1 MYEIKDVAQDMKTA
15 VKRRRLL
22 LILTPILFV
31 IAALLAIYFIEPKYQ
46 STTTILVQ
54 KDETLN
60 PLVLYEIAVDIASED
75 RIQSLNEIIYSRST
89 MEILIDSLNL
99 DSEVEN
105 EADKQLLI
113 ANTQKNIGTKLEASD
128 AFEISFYDTDPVR
141 AKKGAELLT
150 NHFINTKL
158 RMETRRHEETVDFF
172 SNKLDELETIV
183 DDQRNQTVSI
193 TSNRMQSMPSNSE
206 ALQERLQSI
215 DGQLD
220 AIEWQLLQEEEKL
233 EAVSSFQNEA
243 TVDDGINHLY
253 KLPLIEMQFGEEL
266 LLLLNEYDNLRQQ
279 FTESYPRLR
288 ALAEQIKQVA
298 DRMPPTLT
306 TSIQR
311 LNSQKR
317 DLTLQKQRVVGDM
330 QQFFVATQ
338 RASSQQSDFSIY
350 EGLQAEM
357 KVKLEQAKMTRDIG
371 MQAVD
376 QFIVLDAAI
385 VPENPVSPNK
395 LLILGIGLLLGVIM
409 GIVASAVAEVM
420 DTTLRDESDIP
431 FDKPIIAYITS
442 G

>member
-1 MYEIKDVAQDMKTA
+1 MYEIKDVAQDLKTA
-15 VKRRRLL
+15 AKRRRFL
-22 LILTPILFV
+22 LILSPILFV
-31 IAALLAIYFIEPKYQ
+31 IAALLAIHFIEPKYQ

-60 PLVLYEIAVDIASED
+60 PLVMYEIAVNIAEED

-89 MEILIDSLNL
+89 MEILIDSLDL
-99 DSEVEN
+99 DSKVEN
-105 EADKQLLI
+105 EADKQELI
-113 ANTQKNIGTKLEASD
+113 VNTQKNIGTKLEATD
-128 AFEISFYDTDPVR
+128 AFEISYFNADPVL

-172 SNKLDELETIV
+172 SNKLAELETIV
-183 DDQRNQTVSI
+183 DNQRNQTVSI
-193 TSNRMQSMPSNSE
+193 TSNRMGNMPSNSD
-206 ALQERLQSI
+206 ALQERLQNI
-215 DGQLD
+215 EGQLD

-233 EAVSSFQNEA
+233 AAVTSFQNE
-243 TVDDGINHLY
+243 TNVNDGISHLY
-253 KLPLIEMQFGEEL
+253 KLPLTDMQFGEEL
-266 LLLLNEYDNLRQQ
+266 VLLLNEYDNLRQQ

-288 ALAEQIKQVA
+288 GLAEQIKQVA

-306 TSIQR
+306 TNVAR

-317 DLTLQKQRVVGDM
+317 DLNLQKERVVGDM

-371 MQAVD
+371 MQAAD
-376 QFIVLDAAI
+376 QFMVLDAAI
-385 VPENPVSPNK
+385 VPEKPVSPNK
-395 LLILGIGLLLGVIM
+395 PLILGIGLILGLIM
-409 GIVASAVAEVM
+409 GVVASAVAEVM
-420 DTTLRDESDIP
+420 DTTLRDESDMP
-431 FDKPIIAYITS
+431 FEKPIIAYITN

>member
-1 MYEIKDVAQDMKTA
+1 MYEIKDVAQDLKTA
-15 VKRRRLL
+15 AKRRRFL
-22 LILTPILFV
+22 LILSPILFV
-31 IAALLAIYFIEPKYQ
+31 IAALLAIHFIEPKYQ

-60 PLVLYEIAVDIASED
+60 PLVLYEIAVHIATED

-89 MEILIDSLNL
+89 MEILIDSLKL
-99 DSEVEN
+99 DSEIES
-105 EADKQLLI
+105 EADKQQLI

-128 AFEISFYDTDPVR
+128 AFEISFFDTDPVR

-158 RMETRRHEETVDFF
+158 LMESRRHEETVAFF
-172 SNKLDELETIV
+172 SNKLAELETIV
-183 DDQRNQTVSI
+183 EDQRNQTVSI
-193 TSNRMQSMPSNSE
+193 TSNRMRNLPSNSD
-206 ALQERLQSI
+206 ALQARLQNI
-215 DGQLD
+215 NGQLD
-220 AIEWQLLQEEEKL
+220 TIEWQLLQEEEKL
-233 EAVSSFQNEA
+233 ETVLSFQNE
-243 TVDDGINHLY
+243 TNVNKGIDHLY
-253 KLPLIEMQFGEEL
+253 KLPLTDMQFGEEL
-266 LLLLNEYDNLRQQ
+266 VLLLNEYNTLRQQ

-288 ALAEQIKQVA
+288 SLAEQIKQVA

-306 TSIQR
+306 TNVQR

-317 DLTLQKQRVVGDM
+317 DLNLQKQRVVGDM

-338 RASSQQSDFSIY
+338 RASSQQTDFSIY

-371 MQAVD
+371 MQAAD

-385 VPENPVSPNK
+385 VPEKPVSPNK
-395 LLILGIGLLLGVIM
+395 ILILSIGLLLGLIM
-409 GIVASAVAEVM
+409 GVVASAVAEVM
-420 DTTLRDESDIP
+420 DTTLRDESDMP
-431 FDKPIIAYITS
+431 FEKPIIAYITN